1 MNSYGGCLADRRF
14 GHSCFLFVTRAG
26 KRSYF
31 EVMTP
36 ALRFGIVHDFR
47 CPPGSDITMPQ
58 VYAETFEQIEHAEQ
72 LGLELCW
79 FTEHHF
85 IEDGYL
91 PNFVPVAAAAASKT
105 ARIRFSTDIC
115 LLPFRHPVRLAE
127 DLAILDNISN
137 GRMELG
143 VGMGYAT
150 HEFRG
155 FDIPISRR
163 VSLTEEALEV
173 LQLAWSGEPFSF
185 AGKRYRFSDLRV
197 TPDPVQ
203 PGGPPLWLAATSPAG
218 AKRAARFGTHLLPQG
233 PKHLTIEPWKA
244 AVKDISDRR
253 VGLIRGVFV
262 TDDPEKE
269 WEPIAVAEQYRRDIY
284 VGLIKA
290 SSDHKSE
297 VADRSGPKT
306 TRTPIPLNPL
316 AWTVGSADHCV
327 AELEQLITDHGI
339 TDLVTWGGPP
349 GLAPSVM
356 NDSLTRFA
364 NEVIPK
370 LRTRV
375 HG

>member
-1 MNSYGGCLADRRF
+1 MNSYGGCLADRGF
-14 GHSCFLFVTRAG
+14 EDSCSLFLSRAG

-36 ALRFGIVHDFR
+36 PLRFGIVHDFR

-58 VYAETFEQIEHAEQ
+58 VYAETFEQIEHAEH

-143 VGMGYAT
+143 VGMGYAA

-218 AKRAARFGTHLLPQG
+218 AERAARFGTHLLPQG
-233 PKHLTIEPWKA
+233 PKHLTIDPWKA
-244 AVKDISDRR
+244 AANDISDRR

-262 TDDPEKE
+262 TDDSEKE